1 MNIYISGPITGKENE
16 NIDEFVRVRKQL
28 RGAGHDVLIPHDN
41 VVDPW
46 DEWRDAMALSIRR
59 IGNELYEDRDNFAIA
74 MLDGWEESKGARI
87 EHDLAMS
94 LGIECR
100 PWREWL

>member
-1 MNIYISGPITGKENE
+1 MNIYLIGPVTGKEND
-16 NIDEFVRVRKQL
+16 NIDEFRRIAELLGCK
-28 RGAGHDVLIPHDN
+28 HDNISIPHDN

-46 DEWRDAMALSIRR
+46 DEWRDAMALSIRH

-74 MLDGWEESKGARI
+74 MLDGWEDSKGARI
-87 EHDLAMS
+87 KHDLAMS

-100 PWREWL
+100 PWREFL